1 MKINSAII
9 LIPNLILNIKV
20 TYYYT
25 TTLLYHY
32 MTSIENTQHHDDTI
46 NKNSQLLKIHTDIHE
61 KLKYFIEIKKIPNII
76 FHGVSGCGKRTIVKL
91 FIQDIYKYNKESI
104 KNYVMEV
111 NCAHG
116 KGIRFIREEL
126 KLFARTNI
134 NLKDGETFKTIILSN
149 ADKLTI
155 DAQSALRRCIELFS
169 HSTRFFIIVEDKY
182 KLLKPILS
190 RFCEIFVPEPIVN
203 NKVVNLHK
211 YAIKE
216 TFGLDK
222 LAKNKCE
229 NLKRELDCGGGS
241 DSENKVYTL
250 VELIEMCTNLYEK
263 GYNSLDIIKY
273 IETSPPHR
281 ISDEQKYD
289 FMITFNKI
297 RKEFRNEKLL
307 MLFILHFFLFRNNM
321 TLENIS
327 FM

>member
-1 MKINSAII
+1 
-9 LIPNLILNIKV
+9 
-20 TYYYT
+20 
-25 TTLLYHY
+25 

-46 NKNSQLLKIHTDIHE
+46 KKNSQLLQIHTDIHE

-91 FIQDIYKYNKESI
+91 FIQDIYKNNKESI

-155 DAQSALRRCIELFS
+155 DAQSALRRCIELFC

-203 NKVVNLHK
+203 NKVVNLHR

-216 TFGLDK
+216 MFGLDK
-222 LAKNKCE
+222 VTKNKCE
-229 NLKRELDCGGGS
+229 NIKRQLECDDNG
-241 DSENKVYTL
+241 SENKVYTH
-250 VELIEMCTNLYEK
+250 VELIEMCTKFYEK

-273 IETSPPHR
+273 IEMSPSLR

-289 FMITFNKI
+289 FVITFNKI

-307 MLFILHFFLFRNNM
+307 MLFILHFFLFRNNVS
-321 TLENIS
+321 LENIS

>member
-1 MKINSAII
+1 
-9 LIPNLILNIKV
+9 
-20 TYYYT
+20 
-25 TTLLYHY
+25 
-32 MTSIENTQHHDDTI
+32 MTSIENTQRTDDTI
-46 NKNSQLLKIHTDIHE
+46 KNNSQLLQIHTGIHE

-91 FIQDIYKYNKESI
+91 FIQDIYKNNKESI

-134 NLKDGETFKTIILSN
+134 NVKDAETFKTIILSN

-203 NKVVNLHK
+203 NKVVNLHR

-216 TFGLDK
+216 MFGLDK
-222 LAKNKCE
+222 VTKNKCE
-229 NLKRELDCGGGS
+229 NIKRHLECDDNG
-241 DSENKVYTL
+241 SENKVYTL
-250 VELIEMCTNLYEK
+250 VELIEMCTKFYEK

-273 IETSPPHR
+273 IEMSPSRR

-289 FMITFNKI
+289 FVITFNKI

-307 MLFILHFFLFRNNM
+307 MLFILHFFLFRNNVS
-321 TLENIS
+321 LENIS

>member
-1 MKINSAII
+1 
-9 LIPNLILNIKV
+9 
-20 TYYYT
+20 
-25 TTLLYHY
+25 
-32 MTSIENTQHHDDTI
+32 MTSIENIHTPNS
-46 NKNSQLLKIHTDIHE
+46 NKNNCQLLQIHKDIQE

-76 FHGVSGCGKRTIVKL
+76 FHGVSGCGKRTLVKL
-91 FIQDIYKYNKESI
+91 FIQDIYNHNKESI

-134 NLKDGETFKTIILSN
+134 NVKDGETFKTIVLSN

-190 RFCEIFVPEPIVN
+190 RFCEIFVPEPIIN
-203 NKVVNLHK
+203 HKVVNLHK

-229 NLKRELDCGGGS
+229 NIKRELD
-241 DSENKVYTL
+241 DSVTKEYTL
-250 VELIEMCTNLYEK
+250 VELVEMCTKFYEK
-263 GYNSLDIIKY
+263 GYNSLDVIKY
-273 IETSPPHR
+273 IEMSPPTR

-307 MLFILHFFLFRNNM
+307 MLFILHFFLFRSNM

>member
-1 MKINSAII
+1 MKIHSAII

-46 NKNSQLLKIHTDIHE
+46 KKNSQLLQIHTDIQE

-76 FHGVSGCGKRTIVKL
+76 FHGVSGCGKRTLVKL
-91 FIQDIYKYNKESI
+91 FIQDIYNHNKESI

-134 NLKDGETFKTIILSN
+134 NLKDGETFKTIVLSN

-190 RFCEIFVPEPIVN
+190 RFCEIFVPEPIIN
-203 NKVVNLHK
+203 HKIVNLHK

-229 NLKRELDCGGGS
+229 NLKRELDCGGNNT
-241 DSENKVYTL
+241 ENKEYTL
-250 VELIEMCTNLYEK
+250 VELIEMCTKFYEK
-263 GYNSLDIIKY
+263 GYNSLDVIKY
-273 IETSPPHR
+273 IEMSPPNR
-281 ISDEQKYD
+281 ISDEKKYD

-307 MLFILHFFLFRNNM
+307 MMFILHFFLFRNNV

>member
-1 MKINSAII
+1 
-9 LIPNLILNIKV
+9 
-20 TYYYT
+20 
-25 TTLLYHY
+25 
-32 MTSIENTQHHDDTI
+32 MTSIENIQHHDYTI
-46 NKNSQLLKIHTDIHE
+46 KPIPQLLQIHTDIQE

-76 FHGVSGCGKRTIVKL
+76 FHGVSGCGKRTLVKL
-91 FIQDIYKYNKESI
+91 FIHDIYNHNKESI

-134 NLKDGETFKTIILSN
+134 NVKDGETFKTIVLSN

-190 RFCEIFVPEPIVN
+190 RFCEIFVPEPIIN
-203 NKVVNLHK
+203 HKVVNLHR

-229 NLKRELDCGGGS
+229 NIKRELD
-241 DSENKVYTL
+241 DNKEYTL
-250 VELIEMCTNLYEK
+250 VELIELCTKFYEK

-273 IETSPPHR
+273 IETSPPQR
-281 ISDEQKYD
+281 ISDEQKYE

-307 MLFILHFFLFRNNM
+307 MLFILHFFLFRSNM

>member
-1 MKINSAII
+1 
-9 LIPNLILNIKV
+9 
-20 TYYYT
+20 
-25 TTLLYHY
+25 

-46 NKNSQLLKIHTDIHE
+46 KKNSQLLQIHTDIHE

-91 FIQDIYKYNKESI
+91 FIQDIYKNNKESI

-203 NKVVNLHK
+203 NKVVNLHR

-216 TFGLDK
+216 MFGLDK
-222 LAKNKCE
+222 VTKNKCE
-229 NLKRELDCGGGS
+229 NIKRQLECDDNG
-241 DSENKVYTL
+241 SENKVYTH
-250 VELIEMCTNLYEK
+250 VELIEMCTKFYEK

-273 IETSPPHR
+273 IEMSPSRR

-289 FMITFNKI
+289 FVITFNKI

-307 MLFILHFFLFRNNM
+307 MLFILHFFLFRNNVS
-321 TLENIS
+321 LENIS

>member
-1 MKINSAII
+1 
-9 LIPNLILNIKV
+9 
-20 TYYYT
+20 
-25 TTLLYHY
+25 
-32 MTSIENTQHHDDTI
+32 
-46 NKNSQLLKIHTDIHE
+46 
-61 KLKYFIEIKKIPNII
+61 
-76 FHGVSGCGKRTIVKL
+76 
-91 FIQDIYKYNKESI
+91 
-104 KNYVMEV
+104 MEV

-134 NLKDGETFKTIILSN
+134 NLKDGETFKTIVLSN

-190 RFCEIFVPEPIVN
+190 RFCEIFVPEPIIN
-203 NKVVNLHK
+203 HKVVNLHK

-229 NLKRELDCGGGS
+229 NLKRELD
-241 DSENKVYTL
+241 DNREYTL
-250 VELIEMCTNLYEK
+250 VELVEMCTKFYEK
-263 GYNSLDIIKY
+263 GYNSLDVIKY
-273 IETSPPHR
+273 IETSPSNR
-281 ISDEQKYD
+281 ISDEKKYD

-307 MLFILHFFLFRNNM
+307 MMFILHFFLFRNNV

>member
-1 MKINSAII
+1 M
-9 LIPNLILNIKV
+9 
-20 TYYYT
+20 T
-25 TTLLYHY
+25 TITDIYHANEHQY
-32 MTSIENTQHHDDTI
+32 EYNT
-46 NKNSQLLKIHTDIHE
+46 KNQLLQIHTDIHE

-229 NLKRELDCGGGS
+229 NLKRELDCGGS

-250 VELIEMCTNLYEK
+250 VELIEMCTKLYEK

-273 IETSPPHR
+273 IEMSPSHR

>member
-1 MKINSAII
+1 
-9 LIPNLILNIKV
+9 
-20 TYYYT
+20 
-25 TTLLYHY
+25 
-32 MTSIENTQHHDDTI
+32 MTSIENIQHHDDTI
-46 NKNSQLLKIHTDIHE
+46 KPLPQLPQLLQIHTDIQE

-76 FHGVSGCGKRTIVKL
+76 FHGVSGCGKRTLVKL
-91 FIQDIYKYNKESI
+91 FIQDIYNHNKESI

-134 NLKDGETFKTIILSN
+134 NVKDGETFKTIVLSN

-190 RFCEIFVPEPIVN
+190 RFCEIFVPEPIIN
-203 NKVVNLHK
+203 HKVVNLHK

-229 NLKRELDCGGGS
+229 NLKRELDCGGNNT
-241 DSENKVYTL
+241 ENKEYTL
-250 VELIEMCTNLYEK
+250 VELIEMCTKFYEK
-263 GYNSLDIIKY
+263 GYSSLDVIKY
-273 IETSPPHR
+273 IEMSPQNR
-281 ISDEQKYD
+281 ISDEKKYD

-307 MLFILHFFLFRNNM
+307 MMFILHFFLFRNNV

>member
-1 MKINSAII
+1 
-9 LIPNLILNIKV
+9 
-20 TYYYT
+20 
-25 TTLLYHY
+25 
-32 MTSIENTQHHDDTI
+32 MTSVATIQHHDNTI
-46 NKNSQLLKIHTDIHE
+46 KKNPQQLLQIHTDIHE

-91 FIQDIYKYNKESI
+91 FIQDIYKNNKESI

-203 NKVVNLHK
+203 NKVINLHK

-229 NLKRELDCGGGS
+229 NLKRELDCGGNGGNGGN
-241 DSENKVYTL
+241 DTENKEYTL
-250 VELIEMCTNLYEK
+250 VELIEMCTKFYEK

-273 IETSPPHR
+273 IEMSPLQR
-281 ISDEQKYD
+281 ISEEQKYD

>member
-1 MKINSAII
+1 
-9 LIPNLILNIKV
+9 
-20 TYYYT
+20 
-25 TTLLYHY
+25 
-32 MTSIENTQHHDDTI
+32 MTSLENIQHHDDTI
-46 NKNSQLLKIHTDIHE
+46 KPAPQLLQIHTDIQE

-76 FHGVSGCGKRTIVKL
+76 FHGVSGCGKRTLVKL
-91 FIQDIYKYNKESI
+91 FIQDIYNHNKESI

-134 NLKDGETFKTIILSN
+134 NVKDGETFKTIVLSN

-190 RFCEIFVPEPIVN
+190 RFCEIFVPEPIIN
-203 NKVVNLHK
+203 HKVVNLHK

-222 LAKNKCE
+222 LAKNKYE
-229 NLKRELDCGGGS
+229 NLKRELDCSGNNT
-241 DSENKVYTL
+241 ENKEYTL
-250 VELIEMCTNLYEK
+250 VELIEMCTKFYEK
-263 GYNSLDIIKY
+263 GYSSLDVIKY
-273 IETSPPHR
+273 IEMSPPNR
-281 ISDEQKYD
+281 ISDEKKYD

-307 MLFILHFFLFRNNM
+307 MMFILHFFLFRNNV

>member
-1 MKINSAII
+1 
-9 LIPNLILNIKV
+9 
-20 TYYYT
+20 
-25 TTLLYHY
+25 
-32 MTSIENTQHHDDTI
+32 MTSIENTQRTDDTI
-46 NKNSQLLKIHTDIHE
+46 KNNSQLLQIHTGIHE

-91 FIQDIYKYNKESI
+91 FIQDIYKNNKESI

-134 NLKDGETFKTIILSN
+134 NVKDAETFKTIILSN

-203 NKVVNLHK
+203 NKVVNLHR

-216 TFGLDK
+216 MFGLDK
-222 LAKNKCE
+222 VTKNKCE
-229 NLKRELDCGGGS
+229 NIKRHLECDDNG
-241 DSENKVYTL
+241 SENKVYTL
-250 VELIEMCTNLYEK
+250 VELIEMCTKFYEK

-273 IETSPPHR
+273 IEMSPSRR

-289 FMITFNKI
+289 FVITFNKI

-307 MLFILHFFLFRNNM
+307 MLFILHFFLFRNNVG
-321 TLENIS
+321 LENIS

>member
-1 MKINSAII
+1 
-9 LIPNLILNIKV
+9 
-20 TYYYT
+20 
-25 TTLLYHY
+25 
-32 MTSIENTQHHDDTI
+32 MTSVVTIQHPVDTI
-46 NKNSQLLKIHTDIHE
+46 KKNSQLLQIHTDIHE

-91 FIQDIYKYNKESI
+91 FIQDIYNNNKESI

-190 RFCEIFVPEPIVN
+190 RFCEIFVPEPIIN

-229 NLKRELDCGGGS
+229 NLKRELDCGNGG
-241 DSENKVYTL
+241 DGGNGGNGGNINETKVYTL
-250 VELIEMCTNLYEK
+250 VELIEMCTRLYEK

-281 ISDEQKYD
+281 ISDEQKFD

>member
-1 MKINSAII
+1 
-9 LIPNLILNIKV
+9 
-20 TYYYT
+20 
-25 TTLLYHY
+25 
-32 MTSIENTQHHDDTI
+32 MTSIENTQQPVDTI
-46 NKNSQLLKIHTDIHE
+46 KKNQQQLLSIHTDIQE

-76 FHGVSGCGKRTIVKL
+76 FHGVSGCGKRTLVKL
-91 FIQDIYKYNKESI
+91 FIQDIYNHNKESI

-134 NLKDGETFKTIILSN
+134 NLKDGETFKTIVLSN

-190 RFCEIFVPEPIVN
+190 RFCEIFVPEPIIN
-203 NKVVNLHK
+203 HKVVNLHR

-229 NLKRELDCGGGS
+229 NIKKELD
-241 DSENKVYTL
+241 DNKNKEYTL
-250 VELIEMCTNLYEK
+250 IELIEICTKFYEK

-273 IETSPPHR
+273 IEMCPSNR
-281 ISDEQKYD
+281 ITDEKKYE

-307 MLFILHFFLFRNNM
+307 MLFILHFFLFRSNM

>member
-1 MKINSAII
+1 
-9 LIPNLILNIKV
+9 
-20 TYYYT
+20 
-25 TTLLYHY
+25 

-46 NKNSQLLKIHTDIHE
+46 KKNPQQLLQIPTDIHE

-76 FHGVSGCGKRTIVKL
+76 FHGVSGCGKRTLVKL
-91 FIQDIYKYNKESI
+91 FIQDIYNHNKESI

-134 NLKDGETFKTIILSN
+134 NVKDGETFKTIVLSN

-190 RFCEIFVPEPIVN
+190 RFCEIFVPEPIIN
-203 NKVVNLHK
+203 HKVVNLHK

-229 NLKRELDCGGGS
+229 NIKRELD
-241 DSENKVYTL
+241 DSVTKEYTL
-250 VELIEMCTNLYEK
+250 VELVEMCTKFYEK
-263 GYNSLDIIKY
+263 GYNSLDVIRY
-273 IETSPPHR
+273 IEMSPPTR

-307 MLFILHFFLFRNNM
+307 MLFILHFFLFRSNM

>member
-1 MKINSAII
+1 MKIDSAII

-32 MTSIENTQHHDDTI
+32 MTSIEDIQHPVDTI
-46 NKNSQLLKIHTDIHE
+46 KKNPQQLLQIHTDIHE

-91 FIQDIYKYNKESI
+91 FIQDIYKNNKESI

-211 YAIKE
+211 YAIKK
-216 TFGLDK
+216 TFDLDK

-229 NLKRELDCGGGS
+229 NLKREIND
-241 DSENKVYTL
+241 NKEYTL
-250 VELIEMCTNLYEK
+250 VELIEMCTKFYEK

-273 IETSPPHR
+273 IEMSPLQR
-281 ISDEQKYD
+281 ISDEHKYD

-307 MLFILHFFLFRNNM
+307 MMFILHFFLFRNNM